1 MRLREFAE
9 DVEDRSR
16 DLYANAVTA
25 LSLIQNQIRDGKL
38 KPEIP
43 TELVLK
49 FIRNTG
55 LAGFSYQDLV
65 AANAADPAMQSI
77 VKNITPDSVTVNTD
91 TGSDIENPEQ
101 VKQAAVS
108 PEQTVS
114 NMAKDAMA
122 RRQDQLNTV

>member
-9 DVEDRSR
+9 DVQDRSR

-25 LSLIQNQIRDGKL
+25 LSLIQNQIKDGKL

-65 AANAADPAMQSI
+65 AANAVDPAMQSM
-77 VKNITPDSVTVNTD
+77 VKNITPDTVTVNTD
-91 TGSDIENPEQ
+91 TASDVENPEAVQQAVDNPEQ
-101 VKQAAVS
+101 V
-108 PEQTVS
+108 VS

-122 RRQDQLNTV
+122 RRQD

>member
-65 AANAADPAMQSI
+65 AANTADPAMQSM
-77 VKNITPDSVTVNTD
+77 VKNITPDTVTVNTD
-91 TGSDIENPEQ
+91 TAADVENPDEVAQAVDNPEQ
-101 VKQAAVS
+101 V
-108 PEQTVS
+108 VS

-122 RRQDQLNTV
+122 RRQD

>member
-25 LSLIQNQIRDGKL
+25 LSLIQNEIKDGKL

-65 AANAADPAMQSI
+65 AANAADPAMQSM
-77 VKNITPDSVTVNTD
+77 VKNITPDTVTVNTD
-91 TGSDIENPEQ
+91 TAADVENPDEVAQAVDNPEQ
-101 VKQAAVS
+101 V
-108 PEQTVS
+108 VS

-122 RRQDQLNTV
+122 RRQD

>member
-65 AANAADPAMQSI
+65 AANAADPAMQSM
-77 VKNITPDSVTVNTD
+77 VKNITPDTVTVNTD
-91 TGSDIENPEQ
+91 TASDVENPKAVQQAVDNPEQ
-101 VKQAAVS
+101 V
-108 PEQTVS
+108 VS

-122 RRQDQLNTV
+122 RRQD

>member
-65 AANAADPAMQSI
+65 AANSADPAMQSI
-77 VKNITPDSVTVNTD
+77 VKNITPDTVTVNTD

-122 RRQDQLNTV
+122 RRQD

>member
-65 AANAADPAMQSI
+65 AANSADPAMQSM
-77 VKNITPDSVTVNTD
+77 VKNITPDTVTVNTD

>member
-9 DVEDRSR
+9 DVQDRSR

-65 AANAADPAMQSI
+65 AANASDPAMQSI

-122 RRQDQLNTV
+122 RRQD